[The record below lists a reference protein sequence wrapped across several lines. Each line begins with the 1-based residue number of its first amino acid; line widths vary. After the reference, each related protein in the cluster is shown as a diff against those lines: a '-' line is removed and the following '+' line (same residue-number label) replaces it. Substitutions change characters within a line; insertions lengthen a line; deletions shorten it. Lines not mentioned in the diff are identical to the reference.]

1 MINNP
6 FSSAGLFLVQTVFD
20 FIIFIFILR
29 FLLQLVNANFYNPI
43 SQMIVRLT
51 SWPLGLM
58 RRLLPV
64 YRRIDTASLIFI
76 LILEVAKF
84 FLLLAL
90 QSGMWA
96 NASGVLLLG
105 VADLLNQMINVWF
118 YAILIGAILSWV
130 HATQLHTLWEI
141 TQQLAAPILRPVQ
154 RILPP
159 LAGLDLSP
167 IVGLIG
173 LKLLAIL
180 LVQPLLEMGAFYAL

>member
-6 FSSAGLFLVQTVFD
+6 LSSAGLFLVQTVFD

-64 YRRIDTASLIFI
+64 YRRIDTASLMFI
-76 LILEVAKF
+76 LILEVGKF

-141 TQQLAAPILRPVQ
+141 TQQLTAPILRPVQ